1 MSISGAPS
9 GALGVSKS
17 VRGFPQSRADAH
29 HVTSTRSET
38 VPRDAVAAGGLSVTI
53 VGDPA
58 DYARL
63 IGRALEGIDLEAAD
77 EVVDRMDDPRI
88 ARRFGHLS
96 IKTAPIV
103 YENDALLPSAKVSD
117 AVPTAVA
124 GLATNGVTPNGVA
137 VSR

>member
-1 MSISGAPS
+1 M
-9 GALGVSKS
+9 
-17 VRGFPQSRADAH
+17 
-29 HVTSTRSET
+29 
-38 VPRDAVAAGGLSVTI
+38 PRDAVAAGGLSVTI

-103 YENDALLPSAKVSD
+103 LRMLDRGSPSQVLPRRMHDRAHRPRAHRRTSRVRARAPARPRRPDVIRRS
-117 AVPTAVA
+117 
-124 GLATNGVTPNGVA
+124 GVLG
-137 VSR
+137 